1 VAGTVTAYGSNG
13 TQIWGLG
20 NTLINTADLVEMEL
34 QALEARKSPM
44 LRQKNTA
51 TTNKQTYSNFQ
62 NDFSSLIQAV
72 RKVASFTG
80 SEKAVTMSTAGYVD
94 VKAGASAISGSYK
107 IEVAKLATRHQ
118 VGGGTA
124 INLAATVTSATG
136 VKLNGK
142 DVVIDAGMTYKQLI
156 DKINGGDYGVSV
168 YTIKDATGDRL
179 YMTAKNSGVASA
191 ITIESGTGSLWQD
204 IGIVDGSNAFKNI
217 IEAQDA
223 EYSINGVSLTNA
235 SNTVENI
242 LPGVSITLTTPT
254 PANTPVTVN
263 VGDSSVNDSVSII
276 QAMSNEYNNAI
287 GKLGTYGGEGGVL
300 QGSNAVLSTSR
311 ALGAISIF
319 QVNGK
324 YASSYGIQMD
334 KTGRINLDATKLQDA
349 FKKDP
354 DGAKAF
360 FFGANG
366 LGKYLE
372 KQLDKVFGETGS
384 IGSRIK
390 SYDEE
395 LQKINTQITK
405 IDELNRSRQDAI
417 IAKYAK
423 LEQQMAAL
431 NTQLNYIKAVTKKD
445 NDD

>member
-1 VAGTVTAYGSNG
+1 MAGTVTAYGSNG

-20 NTLINTADLVEMEL
+20 NNLINTADLVEMEL

-80 SEKAVTMSTAGYVD
+80 SEKAVTLSTAGYVD

-142 DVVIDAGMTYKQLI
+142 DIVIDAGMTYKQLI

-287 GKLGTYGGEGGVL
+287 SKLGTYGGEGGVL
-300 QGSNAVLSTSR
+300 QGSNAVLTTSK
-311 ALGAISIF
+311 ALGTIGTF

-334 KTGRINLDATKLQDA
+334 KTGRITIDTTKLQDA

-360 FFGANG
+360 FFSVNG
-366 LGKYLE
+366 LGKHLE

-384 IGSRIK
+384 IGSKIK

-395 LQKINTQITK
+395 LQKINKQITK

-431 NTQLNYIKAVTKKD
+431 NTQLNYIKAATKTDKD
-445 NDD
+445 D